1 MAKNTS
7 QICQYTISRGN
18 PCGCPKEW
26 AGARPAPTIGE
37 IIGTFKSLCVHDW
50 LKYIKENRINTVG
63 KFWQRNYYEHIIRK
77 EEPFKRTR
85 EYILTNPLRWHLDR
99 ENPYRKGED
108 DFDRWLE
115 SQLKDGRVSQF

>member
-1 MAKNTS
+1 MGS
-7 QICQYTISRGN
+7 
-18 PCGCPKEW
+18 
-26 AGARPAPTIGE
+26 
-37 IIGTFKSLCVHDW
+37 FKSATT
-50 LKYIKENRINTVG
+50 KRINEIRAKPGIPV
-63 KFWQRNYYEHIIRK
+63 WQRNYYEHIIRK

-115 SQLKDGRVSQF
+115 IQFKDGRVSQF